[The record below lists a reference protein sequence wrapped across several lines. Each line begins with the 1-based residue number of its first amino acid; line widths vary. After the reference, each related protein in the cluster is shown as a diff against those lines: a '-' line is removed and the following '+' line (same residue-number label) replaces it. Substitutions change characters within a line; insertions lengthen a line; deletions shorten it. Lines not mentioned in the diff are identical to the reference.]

1 MPIFKLLQ
9 ALPQSAPG
17 NKEYHYGY
25 LCEVREDGVYIDL
38 ADEATISN
46 FVLGRRI
53 TKHAESPSPAA
64 TTAVEPVVEEVEL
77 PKDTTAEDVIE
88 NGTGKRRGRPPK
100 SESNGLAEA
109 LGE

>member
-64 TTAVEPVVEEVEL
+64 TTAVEPVV
-77 PKDTTAEDVIE
+77 AEDKPLTATEVMASD
-88 NGTGKRRGRPPK
+88 TKARRGRTVK
-100 SESNGLAEA
+100 SDNGLADA
-109 LGE
+109 LGD